1 MCDAALC
8 AVLNR
13 EEIRG
18 LLRNMLARSS
28 PGAFSPT
35 AGFSPPTDP
44 LTTDTDRESL

>member
-18 LLRNMLARSS
+18 LLGNMLARSS
-28 PGAFSPT
+28 HGAFSPPL
-35 AGFSPPTDP
+35 ASPLSDS